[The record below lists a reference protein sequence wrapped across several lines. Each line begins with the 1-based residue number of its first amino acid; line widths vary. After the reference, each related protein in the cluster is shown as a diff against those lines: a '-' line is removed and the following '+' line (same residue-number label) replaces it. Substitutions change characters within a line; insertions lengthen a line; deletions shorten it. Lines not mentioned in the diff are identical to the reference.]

1 MKKLFVLAASI
12 LFAACGDDNSSAPN
26 TDTLTSSEE
35 VTSSSSSEET
45 TLNSSA
51 EDVDPSSPK
60 TQYTKNSSSKNQEVN
75 SSSTSI
81 NSSESKTASSSS
93 KKNATNSSVNTD
105 FGEGYTY
112 AIAHRYDEATGI
124 MYQRIETCNYHPSTR
139 TFAWEENAIPL
150 DSNRL
155 TVIGDS
161 MWIGPVEKFVADD
174 PNMQQSYDAYENRE
188 TLLLSTDHNG
198 IYGKWTMTGCIRT
211 YGETEF
217 KCTSSIAHMRGIAR
231 TLTITTDSVYNTTVV
246 DLSSITGEINK
257 LKLSQTLHNNL
268 GFDIGDLYIDTLV
281 ETQVI
286 KVISDTAFSIGSQT
300 FTKGGSAKFDDTG
313 MNFYETFS
321 SNGKTCTKHEQ
332 LGLITKEQCLEGN
345 ADFLLSDRGDEKD
358 SYHYEEGP
366 VEGFSLDNRDEYYE
380 CTQSLV
386 TEETK
391 NILSPHARN

>member
-1 MKKLFVLAASI
+1 M
-12 LFAACGDDNSSAPN
+12 
-26 TDTLTSSEE
+26 
-35 VTSSSSSEET
+35 
-45 TLNSSA
+45 
-51 EDVDPSSPK
+51 
-60 TQYTKNSSSKNQEVN
+60 
-75 SSSTSI
+75 
-81 NSSESKTASSSS
+81 
-93 KKNATNSSVNTD
+93 D

-112 AIAHRYDEATGI
+112 AIAHRYDESTGI
-124 MYQRIETCNYHPSTR
+124 MYQRIETCYYHADSK
-139 TFAWEENAIPL
+139 TFTWEEVATAL

-161 MWIGPVEKFVADD
+161 MWISPVEKTIADD
-174 PNMQQSYDAYENRE
+174 PDMQDFYDNYDNRE
-188 TLLLSTDHNG
+188 TLLMSTDHNG
-198 IYGKWTMTGCIRT
+198 IYGKWTMTGCRRVL
-211 YGETEF
+211 GETNI
-217 KCTSSIAHMRGIAR
+217 KCTASVGGMKGVAR
-231 TLTITTDSVYNTTVV
+231 TLTITTDSVYNTTVI
-246 DLSSITGEINK
+246 DPNSITGEINK
-257 LKLSQTLHNNL
+257 LKLSQTLHNKL

-332 LGLITKEQCLEGN
+332 LGIITKEQCLEGN
-345 ADFLLSDRGDEKD
+345 EDFLLSDRGDVDD

-366 VEGFSLDNRDEYYE
+366 VEGFNLDNRDEYYE